1 MSNRLAIIIAVL
13 LGFTV
18 AVPAATMLKVIQR
31 GLALNPESATIAK
44 GDRLIFTNEDDV
56 IHNIHIFGPGGED
69 DSVDLGLQKPGKA
82 LSYKFDRPGGY
93 RVRCN
98 IHPSVRMSV
107 QVK

>member
-1 MSNRLAIIIAVL
+1 MQRPAHGNLPVGL
-13 LGFTV
+13 L
-18 AVPAATMLKVIQR
+18 PDAAY
-31 GLALNPESATIAK
+31 ESARCQMK
-44 GDRLIFTNEDDV
+44 PGDRLIFTNEDDV

-69 DSVDLGLQKPGKA
+69 DSVDLGLQKPGKT
-82 LSYKFDRPGGY
+82 LSYKFDRSGGY